1 MEICGDERAV
11 GVEPSAPPLKNSE
24 PPPDKGYLKKF
35 KFFNFVFFPL
45 QSCHRR
51 SLFSQGRTET
61 ILFFFWGGFL
71 SLRSWHKLL
80 PFLASPLPNFSR
92 SNVLS
97 FQRSPVPTFSRFKS
111 PPPHP
116 LKRRPR
122 RLRIPLQTFQFTDHV
137 NGQFSHNTKFYQSKN
152 QNLSPHLERIS

>member
-1 MEICGDERAV
+1 MDRVLTTACASYPNFAGTYMEICGDERAV

-111 PPPHP
+111 PPPP
-116 LKRRPR
+116 PKAPATQAKDSSTDFSIYRPCQWT
-122 RLRIPLQTFQFTDHV
+122 IFA
-137 NGQFSHNTKFYQSKN
+137 
-152 QNLSPHLERIS
+152 QN